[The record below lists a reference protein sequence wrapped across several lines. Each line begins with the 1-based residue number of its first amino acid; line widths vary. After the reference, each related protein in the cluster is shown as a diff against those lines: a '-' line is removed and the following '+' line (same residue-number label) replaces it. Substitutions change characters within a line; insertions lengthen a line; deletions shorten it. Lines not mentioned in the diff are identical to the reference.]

1 MVPNAFVELHFS
13 TSLPAAPQVVTSDA
27 NILFNTLTTN
37 KKHQF
42 SLNTTTG
49 ALKLKK
55 SGTYS
60 LTFYST
66 LQNTG
71 SVPSVYA
78 LYATLNTNVIG
89 QIFRSVAVEEV
100 AQIVN
105 TVSFTAKKGDKLYIN
120 ITFPSV
126 SGVQFSLPAGLTVQ
140 GFTGPVLTTPAST
153 CFYQILYLGSET
165 TSHC

>member
-1 MVPNAFVELHFS
+1 MVPQAFVELNFA
-13 TSLPAAPQVVTSDA
+13 TNLPATPQVVTNNA
-27 NILFNTLTTN
+27 NVLFNTLTTN
-37 KKHQF
+37 KKHQY

-71 SVPSVYA
+71 SGASVYA
-78 LYATLNTNVIG
+78 LYATLNTTVIS
-89 QIFRSVAVEEV
+89 QNFRSVAVGEV
-100 AQIVN
+100 AQVVN

-120 ITFPSV
+120 ITYPAGS
-126 SGVQFSLPAGLTVQ
+126 QFSLPAGLSIQ
-140 GFTGPVLTTPAST
+140 GFTGPVLSNPTST
-153 CFYQILYLGSET
+153 CFYQVLYLGSDK
-165 TSHC
+165 SSNC